1 MRKLD
6 ASENSLFMNI
16 PRNYPCVEKKHYNKT
31 GNARLAKLASTVREA
46 SASLHKHIKHFI
58 IILVFYII
66 SFIKNIHSEKTS
78 SCKLQ

>member
-46 SASLHKHIKHFI
+46 SVSRQIERPHSTPQNDNALMIRG
-58 IILVFYII
+58 I
-66 SFIKNIHSEKTS
+66 SGEP
-78 SCKLQ
+78 